1 MKEQPEYKF
10 HMEEKYGYMK
20 IIDIPEIIKSST
32 DQWFNQTLCHVNE
45 SVIRLGIIRGEFHWH
60 KHVEEDEFFYVIE
73 GRLLI
78 DIKDETI
85 ELIPKQGYTVPK
97 GVLHRT
103 RAPEKTVI
111 LMVEKESVEPAG
123 NT

>member
-20 IIDIPEIIKSST
+20 IIDIPEIIKSCT

-78 DIKDETI
+78 DIEGETI

-97 GVLHRT
+97 GVVHRT
-103 RAPEKTVI
+103 RAPERTVI

-123 NT
+123 DT